1 MNTNLFFLIILNGN
15 QGWLLSLGFDPFK
28 LGWNY
33 YITERYLAQTLVN
46 VILLQI
52 PIVMWKIKTTQ
63 FCVMKIAFT
72 TYRFYYVAL

>member
-72 TYRFYYVAL
+72 TYGFYYVAL

>member
-72 TYRFYYVAL
+72 TYGLYYVAL